1 MEKKKKTLQTILR
14 DLFLTYFLIFQKIGM
29 EEVRFVKYCCY
40 FKAILPNPTKA
51 TAGSACGLSAYIT
64 LLVKGDVKTLHS
76 SPKMHREEPLN
87 NRMCVLLKSKELLYT
102 QRGSHVN
109 GVSASR
115 SPEGRVESCPD
126 QSSR

>member
-1 MEKKKKTLQTILR
+1 MLCEVLL
-14 DLFLTYFLIFQKIGM
+14 LFQGHPAK
-29 EEVRFVKYCCY
+29 
-40 FKAILPNPTKA
+40 PTKA

-64 LLVKGDVKTLHS
+64 RLVKGDVKTLNS

-102 QRGSHVN
+102 QWGSHVN